1 MSKEGTRINDQ
12 SMSFWLQLLHG
23 AWIQKQLACS
33 TKMEW
38 HNVATTS
45 ATRSATN
52 IFDVASLQ
60 L

>member
-1 MSKEGTRINDQ
+1 
-12 SMSFWLQLLHG
+12 LQLLHV

-38 HNVATTS
+38 HSVATS